1 MKKDRIIKLCMT
13 ICLILGIS
21 VMPINQLEVKAN
33 EIIATVQ
40 GTISSGTT
48 SDLLRLSTPQGNMEI
63 KLDSDTDASACK
75 ILLPGKKISVSVSR
89 GSDSYLHAVK
99 ITSETQTSS
108 TTLDASTTV
117 TVKGTLSD
125 KTKDDILYL
134 NTSAGEMQIKLD
146 SNTGMS
152 GCSYLVAGNTYFISC
167 ARGSDAY
174 MHAISISDTAG
185 GAKGNSATGVTGTVG
200 DSTKD
205 NLLYLSTKE
214 GEMQF
219 VIDNETDTSKG
230 MILTPG
236 NTVTV
241 SFYRGSDAYLHA
253 SAIVASKNNPSA
265 VQLDT
270 SSIVT
275 VKGTVERES
284 NENLL
289 YLSTAQG
296 KMELKLDV
304 LFTLSNCKALVS
316 GKKVAVTC
324 VRGSDAYMHAINI
337 AAE

>member
-1 MKKDRIIKLCMT
+1 M
-13 ICLILGIS
+13 
-21 VMPINQLEVKAN
+21 
-33 EIIATVQ
+33 
-40 GTISSGTT
+40 
-48 SDLLRLSTPQGNMEI
+48 
-63 KLDSDTDASACK
+63 
-75 ILLPGKKISVSVSR
+75 
-89 GSDSYLHAVK
+89 
-99 ITSETQTSS
+99 
-108 TTLDASTTV
+108 
-117 TVKGTLSD
+117 

-219 VIDNETDTSKG
+219 VIDNDTDTSKG